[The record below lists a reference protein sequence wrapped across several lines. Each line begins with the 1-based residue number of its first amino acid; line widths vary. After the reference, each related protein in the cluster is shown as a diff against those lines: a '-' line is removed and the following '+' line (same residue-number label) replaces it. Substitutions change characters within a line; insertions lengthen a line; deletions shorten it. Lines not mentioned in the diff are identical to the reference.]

1 MRQRHIPRLCQ
12 SCGGPMARQAETCWR
27 CGTQWAAE
35 DEPRTRLR
43 VIPGGAPAAGA
54 GSERGARVAR
64 IDMDR
69 WADEGGSVSLEGRA
83 RLHATTTRR

>member
-27 CGTQWAAE
+27 CGTRWAAE

-43 VIPGGAPAAGA
+43 LIR
-54 GSERGARVAR
+54 RGAQAPEDNPVLLSA
-64 IDMDR
+64 
-69 WADEGGSVSLEGRA
+69 ANGVG
-83 RLHATTTRR
+83 

>member
-12 SCGGPMARQAETCWR
+12 SCRSPMARQAERCWR
-27 CGTQWAAE
+27 CGTQWASE

-54 GSERGARVAR
+54 GNERAARAAR

-69 WADEGGSVSLEGRA
+69 WADEGGSVPLEARA
-83 RLHATTTRR
+83 RLRATTNRR

>member
-12 SCGGPMARQAETCWR
+12 CGGPMARQAETCWR
-27 CGTQWAAE
+27 CGTQWASE
-35 DEPRTRLR
+35 NEPRTRLR

-54 GSERGARVAR
+54 GNERAARPAR

-69 WADEGGSVSLEGRA
+69 WADEGGSVPLEARA
-83 RLHATTTRR
+83 RLRATTTRR

>member
-12 SCGGPMARQAETCWR
+12 SCRSPMARQAETCWR
-27 CGTQWAAE
+27 CGTQWASE

-54 GSERGARVAR
+54 GSERVARAAR

-69 WADEGGSVSLEGRA
+69 WADEGGSVPLVARA
-83 RLHATTTRR
+83 RLRATTNRR

>member
-1 MRQRHIPRLCQ
+1 
-12 SCGGPMARQAETCWR
+12 MARQAERCWR
-27 CGTQWAAE
+27 CGTQWASE

-54 GSERGARVAR
+54 GNDRAARAAR

-69 WADEGGSVSLEGRA
+69 WADEGGSVPLEARA
-83 RLHATTTRR
+83 RLRATTNRR

>member
-27 CGTQWAAE
+27 CGTRWAAE

-43 VIPGGAPAAGA
+43 LIRGGAPAGGA
-54 GSERGARVAR
+54 GDEHTARAAS

-69 WADEGGSVSLEGRA
+69 WAGEGGGLPLEPGA
-83 RLHATTTRR
+83 RLRATTTRR